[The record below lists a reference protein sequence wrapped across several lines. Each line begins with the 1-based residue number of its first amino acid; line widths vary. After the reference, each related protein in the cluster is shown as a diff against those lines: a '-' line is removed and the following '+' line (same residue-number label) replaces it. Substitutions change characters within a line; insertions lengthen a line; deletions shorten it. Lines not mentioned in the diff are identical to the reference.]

1 MTEEKK
7 EPQCNCYE
15 YVGDNPDCPVH
26 GKKAGSNDKPA
37 DTNTE

>member
-26 GKKAGSNDKPA
+26 SQKKAEG
-37 DTNTE
+37 EQE